1 VRQRAAVLWLNDDD
15 AEVGG
20 GMSMEQDREQM
31 LAATFV
37 ELADTLVAGFDVVD
51 FLHGLADRCVRLL
64 DVDAAGL
71 MLADQR
77 GSLQVVASSSEQA
90 RLTELFQLQHAE
102 GPCLECFQT
111 GLPVSEPGL
120 ATAGQRWP
128 AFAPAA
134 LGAGFAAVQA
144 LPMRLRDE
152 VIGAM
157 NLFRRAPGRLDETGL
172 RLGQALADVA
182 TIGLLQERNF
192 RHQEVLAEQLQGA
205 LNSRV
210 AIEQAKGVLAERL
223 GLDMD
228 QAFGLLRGQAR
239 AQGRRLAELAGAVA
253 SGAEDVS
260 RWRTV
265 RSG

>member
-1 VRQRAAVLWLNDDD
+1 
-15 AEVGG
+15 
-20 GMSMEQDREQM
+20 MSTEQDREQL
-31 LAATFV
+31 LATTFV
-37 ELADTLVAGFDVVD
+37 ELADTLVADFDVVD
-51 FLHGLADRCVRLL
+51 FLDGLAHQCVRLL

-77 GSLQVVASSSEQA
+77 GSLRVIASSTEQA
-90 RLTELFQLQHAE
+90 RLVELFQLQHAQ

-111 GLPVSEPGL
+111 GRPVAEADL
-120 ATAGQRWP
+120 AAAAQRWP

-134 LGAGFAAVQA
+134 VGEGFAAVQA

-157 NLFRRAPGRLDETGL
+157 NLFRRTPGRLDETGL
-172 RLGQALADVA
+172 RVGQALADVA

-210 AIEQAKGVLAERL
+210 AIEQAKGILAERL
-223 GLDMD
+223 GLDMG
-228 QAFGLLRGQAR
+228 QAFELLRGQAR
-239 AQGRRLAELAGAVA
+239 TQKRRLAELAGLVA
-253 SGAEDVS
+253 SGSEDVQS
-260 RWRTV
+260 WGRV
-265 RSG
+265 RSR

>member
-1 VRQRAAVLWLNDDD
+1 MRKLGN
-15 AEVGG
+15 
-20 GMSMEQDREQM
+20 MSMGQDREQM

-64 DVDAAGL
+64 AVDAAGL

-77 GSLQVVASSSEQA
+77 GSLRVIASSSEQA
-90 RLTELFQLQHAE
+90 RLVELFQLQHDE

-111 GLPVSEPGL
+111 GLPVSEADL
-120 ATAGQRWP
+120 AAAGQRWP

-134 LGAGFAAVQA
+134 AGAGFSAVQT
-144 LPMRLRDE
+144 LPMRLREE

-157 NLFRRAPGRLDETGL
+157 SLFMVAPGGLDETGL
-172 RLGQALADVA
+172 RVGQALADVA

-192 RHQEVLAEQLQGA
+192 RHQEALAEQLQGA

-223 GLDMD
+223 SLDMG
-228 QAFGLLRGQAR
+228 QAFELLRGQAR
-239 AQGRRLAELAGAVA
+239 AQNRRLAELAGAVA
-253 SGAEDVS
+253 NGSEDVTGWGAVGSS
-260 RWRTV
+260 RF
-265 RSG
+265 G

>member
-1 VRQRAAVLWLNDDD
+1 
-15 AEVGG
+15 
-20 GMSMEQDREQM
+20 MSKEQEREQL

-37 ELADTLVAGFDVVD
+37 ELADTLVADFDVVD
-51 FLHGLADRCVRLL
+51 FLDGLANRCVGLL

-77 GSLQVVASSSEQA
+77 GSLRVVASSSEQA
-90 RLTELFQLQHAE
+90 RLMELFQLQHAE

-111 GLPVSEPGL
+111 GLPVSETSL
-120 ATAGQRWP
+120 EAAAQRWP

-134 LGAGFAAVQA
+134 VREGFAAVQA
-144 LPMRLRDE
+144 LPLRLRDE

-157 NLFRRAPGRLDETGL
+157 NLFRRAPGGLDETGL
-172 RLGQALADVA
+172 RVGQALADVA

-210 AIEQAKGVLAERL
+210 SIEQAKGILAERL
-223 GLDMD
+223 GLDMG
-228 QAFGLLRGQAR
+228 QAFDLLRGQAR
-239 AQGRRLAELAGAVA
+239 AQARRLAELAGAVA
-253 SGAEDVS
+253 GGTEDVS
-260 RWRTV
+260 AWRRA

>member
-1 VRQRAAVLWLNDDD
+1 
-15 AEVGG
+15 
-20 GMSMEQDREQM
+20 MSMEQDREQM

-90 RLTELFQLQHAE
+90 HLTELFQLQHAE

-111 GLPVSEPGL
+111 GLPVSEPEL
-120 ATAGQRWP
+120 ATAEQRWP

-172 RLGQALADVA
+172 RVGQALADVA

-223 GLDMD
+223 GLDME

-253 SGAEDVS
+253 CGAEDVS

>member
-1 VRQRAAVLWLNDDD
+1 
-15 AEVGG
+15 
-20 GMSMEQDREQM
+20 MSMGQGREQL
-31 LAATFV
+31 LAQTFV
-37 ELADTLVAGFDVVD
+37 ELADTLVADFDVVD

-77 GSLQVVASSSEQA
+77 GSLRVVASSSEQA
-90 RLTELFQLQHAE
+90 RLVELFQLQHAE

-111 GLPVSEPGL
+111 GLPVSEADL
-120 ATAGQRWP
+120 AAAGQRWP
-128 AFAPAA
+128 SLAPAA
-134 LGAGFAAVQA
+134 VGAGFAAVQA

-157 NLFRRAPGRLDETGL
+157 NLFREVPGRLDETGL
-172 RLGQALADVA
+172 RVGQALADVA

-228 QAFGLLRGQAR
+228 HAFEQLRAQAR
-239 AQGRRLAELAGAVA
+239 AQSRRLAELAGAVA
-253 SGAEDVS
+253 GGTEDVS
-260 RWRTV
+260 GWQTV
-265 RSG
+265 RGSRSG